1 MNTTIVKLSFL
12 APVHFGEGRL
22 SDSLYTCDAA
32 TLFSALY
39 IEALKMG
46 APDTL
51 LRAAEQGDLS
61 LSDAFPFIGDA
72 LYLPKPMIAPG
83 TFEQRPGKEGDSRER
98 KANKKLAY
106 IPSRRFDDYM
116 AGKLNVIA
124 ELEHFRPGVASVQA
138 KVNLERRGGPD
149 AEPYFV
155 GGFSFAQDAGL
166 YFIVQGTFNLTPV
179 LEQLSYSGIGG
190 KRSSGYGRFTFSTMP
205 ATELGRNL
213 AMPRPGRTSMLLS
226 SASPRD
232 NELTN
237 ELLEGARYRL
247 IRKGGFVQS
256 PTHSANPQKKRDL
269 YLFAAGST
277 FTSHFSGDVFDVNA
291 TLGAH
296 PVYRYA
302 RALWME
308 V

>member
-1 MNTTIVKLSFL
+1 M
-12 APVHFGEGRL
+12 
-22 SDSLYTCDAA
+22 
-32 TLFSALY
+32 
-39 IEALKMG
+39 
-46 APDTL
+46 
-51 LRAAEQGDLS
+51 
-61 LSDAFPFIGDA
+61 
-72 LYLPKPMIAPG
+72 
-83 TFEQRPGKEGDSRER
+83 
-98 KANKKLAY
+98 
-106 IPSRRFDDYM
+106 
-116 AGKLNVIA
+116 
-124 ELEHFRPGVASVQA
+124 QA
-138 KVNLERRGGPD
+138 KVNLERRNGPD

-155 GGFSFAQDAGL
+155 GGFSFTQDAGL
-166 YFIVQGTFNLTPV
+166 YFIVQGTFNLTSI

-190 KRSSGYGRFTFSTMP
+190 KRSSGYGRFAFSTMP
-205 ATELGRNL
+205 VTELGRSL
-213 AMPRPGRTSMLLS
+213 SMPRPGRTGMLLS
-226 SASPRD
+226 SAAPRD

-256 PTHSANPQKKRDL
+256 ATHSANPQKKRDL

-291 TLGAH
+291 TPDAH